1 MKILKKGTS
10 WVMLVVAAAV
20 INAGLFG
27 IMGMLVRKDREPP
40 AMEEVAGVS
49 LVTLA
54 PPEPPAQEEVKEPEP
69 PPAQEKPDFAPDLVQ
84 PSLGDL
90 GTGGLSIDMGIT
102 KVETRTDEKSF
113 IFDSVDLDQ
122 PPQVLVR
129 TQPDYP
135 FKAREQGVEGY
146 VAVKMLVREDGTVG
160 QINVVKAK
168 PRGYFETAVRRA
180 LPNWTYQP
188 GRIGGEP
195 VTSWVMTTVRFNL
208 N

>member
-1 MKILKKGTS
+1 MKALKKGSS
-10 WVMLVVAAAV
+10 WLMLMVAAVV

-27 IMGMLVRKDREPP
+27 VMGLLVRKHREPP

-54 PPEPPAQEEVKEPEP
+54 APEPPTQQEVKEPAP

-102 KVETRTDEKSF
+102 KVETSTEEKSF

-122 PPQVLVR
+122 APQVLVQ
-129 TQPDYP
+129 TPPDYP
-135 FKAREQGVEGY
+135 FKAREQGIEGY
-146 VAVKMLVREDGTVG
+146 VAVKMLVREDGSVG
-160 QINVVKAK
+160 QINVIKAK
-168 PRGYFETAVRRA
+168 PQGYFETAVRRA
-180 LPNWTYQP
+180 LPGWTFQP
-188 GRIGGEP
+188 GRIGGES
-195 VTSWVMTTVRFNL
+195 VTAWVMHTVRFNL

>member
-1 MKILKKGTS
+1 MKVLKKGTS
-10 WVMLVVAAAV
+10 WLVLAALAVV
-20 INAGLFG
+20 INVGLFG
-27 IMGMLVRKDREPP
+27 TMGLLVRKHREPP

-49 LVTLA
+49 LITLA
-54 PPEPPAQEEVKEPEP
+54 PPEPPAQEQVKEPEP

-90 GTGGLSIDMGIT
+90 GTGGMSINMGIT

-122 PPQVLVR
+122 APQVLVQ
-129 TQPDYP
+129 TPPEYP

-146 VAVKMLVREDGTVG
+146 VAVKMLVREDGSVG

-168 PRGYFETAVRRA
+168 PQGYFETAVRRA
-180 LPNWTYQP
+180 LPSWSFQP
-188 GRIGGEP
+188 GRIAGEP
-195 VTSWVMTTVRFNL
+195 VTSWVVHTVRFNL